1 MESSTAAQHAYGI
14 VVLNVV
20 NCNARY
26 SDSAWPDPTHASG
39 SSAELVFAHQ
49 EAHLHQ
55 RTFITPLAQAVQ
67 LTSQHNVRQRPHL
80 GRGSYGRRL
89 LGHQQLDRPTGQVP
103 ILCLILR
110 RPDDGGIAEGGP
122 LAWGSSGTAAGD
134 ALEVAWGE
142 IRK

>member
-89 LGHQQLDRPTGQVP
+89 LGHQQLDRPNKYRYCVSSF
-103 ILCLILR
+103 
-110 RPDDGGIAEGGP
+110 GGLTMEELLKGGR
-122 LAWGSSGTAAGD
+122 LHGGL
-134 ALEVAWGE
+134 LERLPAT
-142 IRK
+142 R